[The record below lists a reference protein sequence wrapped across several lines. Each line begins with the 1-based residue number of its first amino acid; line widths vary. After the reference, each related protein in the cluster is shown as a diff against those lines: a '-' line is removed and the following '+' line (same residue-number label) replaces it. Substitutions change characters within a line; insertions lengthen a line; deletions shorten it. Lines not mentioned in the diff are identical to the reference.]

1 MIDVLIKKKFRKN
14 NTEACV
20 LPFAVSSPVPVRFV
34 SGAVPGST
42 HCWLHTVAPIN
53 RLVSQPYRR
62 STDRGVHTPTAPDRH
77 TSTRVVTQLQTAVSL
92 NASLTNNSEL
102 RRRQMEKSIK
112 LVCLHGCGKKGK

>member
-1 MIDVLIKKKFRKN
+1 M
-14 NTEACV
+14 
-20 LPFAVSSPVPVRFV
+20 LPFAVSSPVLVRFV

-42 HCWLHTVAPIN
+42 CCWLHPVAPIN

-92 NASLTNNSEL
+92 KRIPDKQLGVEEATDGE
-102 RRRQMEKSIK
+102 I
-112 LVCLHGCGKKGK
+112 H